1 MSVSKK
7 DFIAISQII
16 AQCSAPAPTNTPH
29 GKPTLLSH
37 FTTST
42 CVLVDS
48 LAAYFN
54 QQNPNFNEQRFLAA
68 VRSRLGMRP
77 KTPPISKS

>member
-7 DFIAISQII
+7 DFVAISQII
-16 AQCSAPAPTNTPH
+16 AQCSSPDPENTPQ

-54 QQNPNFNEQRFLAA
+54 QENPNFDEHKFLCA

-77 KTPPISKS
+77 QKRPPDKH